1 MQRQLL
7 NSLAHRAQG
16 EPPAGWRDSG
26 QERQE
31 TRGHSPSSLGP
42 ALHSRR
48 RTVRD
53 ARRGLIRAAT
63 LLPQSRRAA
72 LVQAGGASF
81 SSSPPTAAAAAAASW
96 EKEKKKKKE
105 SWAAVAG
112 KSLVS
117 HLPAPLSLPSPPQ
130 VRTRQRRQPGL
141 TAQTLSACSGR
152 WLPELDPSGCFLSR
166 HRA

>member
-81 SSSPPTAAAAAAASW
+81 SSSPPTAAAAASW